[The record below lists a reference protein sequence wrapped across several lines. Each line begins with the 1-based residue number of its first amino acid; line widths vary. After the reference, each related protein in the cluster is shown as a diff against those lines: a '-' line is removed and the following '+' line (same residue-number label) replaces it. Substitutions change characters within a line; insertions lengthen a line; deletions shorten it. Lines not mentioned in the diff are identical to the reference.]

1 MGQPSGVATLTS
13 EGEVPT
19 SQLPDSIGDDV
30 LFGYYHNGEFYDDTT
45 YSPESQMDHEVG
57 VIYVDQSANELYRWD
72 STLSE
77 YVVTASS
84 VQAAQSDWAETDSS
98 ETSYIRN
105 KPGRLP
111 IIAGNNI
118 SITTDVNGLT
128 ISSTG
133 GGGGGASFL
142 TAHCLLETSGCKK
155 LMDITLPEDAV
166 TSGEFPIVSFTVTF
180 NTKTSAIET
189 SSGYG
194 WSGPISVRNYRIHMR
209 WYSTGRNLAARAYY
223 DDYGTS
229 WRTLDIVL
237 RQTDTR
243 VISVYAKSTTNYS
256 TSFDVIVTSVRSGLT
271 GEDLSGSVVTAY
283 DNSELITIANLPG
296 TDVQLVTGY
305 MNGPVTLTSVDDL
318 NTVFNRDYVQTY
330 SWSEFLAPNHR
341 PSGYEPGFMIAL
353 PGYGGQ
359 EGMQIAFH
367 AGSAMSRYTSNAGS
381 SWSNWA
387 SFYTTVND
395 ATLTF
400 KKDTTTV
407 ATFSA
412 NASTDKSVSLGNV
425 LYLSKSA
432 DFNLDTSYP
441 PSTCPYDMLVLYN
454 AASSSITVT
463 KTGTS
468 WSLTS
473 GQCSLVV
480 KVSNAWVV
488 ANWQTT

>member
-1 MGQPSGVATLTS
+1 
-13 EGEVPT
+13 
-19 SQLPDSIGDDV
+19 
-30 LFGYYHNGEFYDDTT
+30 
-45 YSPESQMDHEVG
+45 
-57 VIYVDQSANELYRWD
+57 
-72 STLSE
+72 
-77 YVVTASS
+77 
-84 VQAAQSDWAETDSS
+84 
-98 ETSYIRN
+98 
-105 KPGRLP
+105 
-111 IIAGNNI
+111 
-118 SITTDVNGLT
+118 
-128 ISSTG
+128 
-133 GGGGGASFL
+133 
-142 TAHCLLETSGCKK
+142 
-155 LMDITLPEDAV
+155 MDITLQEDAV